1 MIKGNKMTKYNSLEE
16 VIKDYSFIDEDRLTK
31 YQKKY
36 LLNNEINSIDENYN
50 INCKN
55 CKDCENCIDCTDCNL
70 CTDCL
75 RCNDCENCLRCENC
89 ENCENCIDCTD
100 YESKSK
106 MTKTLEQIQEENRKA
121 IIMANHP
128 EAKSYEEAL
137 EMELGFGCKFYSEL
151 DTKNIVTIYD
161 ITTEREFK
169 VFLGRS
175 PEPFQDIRVYHDP
188 LDSKIGI
195 IGKPLT
201 LNRALI
207 ALQSA
212 YEAQFVKTSTPCK
225 SCFGILF
232 ESIVRYTEEQD
243 IDIICNWDLTKETLE
258 EQSED
263 CQRKINELLND
274 KSETQLSKII

>member
-1 MIKGNKMTKYNSLEE
+1 
-16 VIKDYSFIDEDRLTK
+16 
-31 YQKKY
+31 
-36 LLNNEINSIDENYN
+36 
-50 INCKN
+50 
-55 CKDCENCIDCTDCNL
+55 
-70 CTDCL
+70 
-75 RCNDCENCLRCENC
+75 
-89 ENCENCIDCTD
+89 
-100 YESKSK
+100 

-201 LNRALI
+201 LNRVLI
-207 ALQSA
+207 ALSHKH
-212 YEAQFVKTSTPCK
+212 YGVDM
-225 SCFGILF
+225 
-232 ESIVRYTEEQD
+232 VEEDQHSLM
-243 IDIICNWDLTKETLE
+243 IYKKPYNEWITWDLTKETLE